1 MDNLAL
7 IDSFAEFK
15 EEKNI
20 DRITLMAILEEALK
34 TVLRKKYGSD
44 DNFDIIV
51 NPDKGDLEIWHNR
64 EVVADGEVE
73 DESAEISL
81 SDARQIEEDFEVGEE
96 VSEPV
101 LISDLGR
108 RAVLTLRQTL
118 MGKIA
123 EHDNANLYEKFKD
136 LEGELVNGEVHHIR
150 RSHVIVVDDEQNEMV
165 LPKDQQIPA
174 DFYRK
179 GENIR
184 AVVHEVNLRG
194 SKPQI
199 VLSRT
204 SPVFLERLFEQE
216 IPEIY
221 DGLITIKKVV
231 RLPGEKSK
239 VAVESY
245 DDRIDPV
252 GACVGMRG
260 SRIHTIVRELKNE
273 NIDVINY
280 TTNEQLMVQRA
291 LSPAHISRMEI
302 NEEDNHISVFVTA
315 DEVSKAIG
323 KGGYNVRLASKLL
336 GREIDI
342 FRDAAHEED
351 VELREFSDV
360 FDDWVINAFVK
371 IGLDTAKAILEQDV
385 ADLVSRTDLEEETVL
400 AVVKIL
406 RAELDEE
413 EYENND
419 IKSEEE

>member
-15 EEKNI
+15 DEKNI

-64 EVVADGEVE
+64 EIVEDGEVE

-81 SDARQIEEDFEVGEE
+81 SDARKIEEDFEVGEE

-136 LEGELVNGEVHHIR
+136 MEGELVNGEVHHIR

-165 LPKDQQIPA
+165 LPKEQQIPA

-179 GENIR
+179 GETIR

-194 SKPQI
+194 TKPQI
-199 VLSRT
+199 ILSRT

-216 IPEIY
+216 IPEIF
-221 DGLITIKKVV
+221 DGLITIKKIV
-231 RLPGEKSK
+231 RIPGEKAK

-280 TTNEQLMVQRA
+280 TANEQLMVQRA

-302 NEEDNHISVFVTA
+302 DEEGKQISVFVSS

-336 GREIDI
+336 GKEIDI
-342 FRDAAHEED
+342 FRDVAHEED
-351 VELREFSDV
+351 VELKEFSDV
-360 FDDWVINAFVK
+360 FDDWVISAFIK
-371 IGLDTAKAILEQDV
+371 IGLDTAKAIIDQDIS
-385 ADLVSRTDLEEETVL
+385 DLVSRTDLEEETVL

-406 RAELDEE
+406 KAELDDEDDNKESSNEE
-413 EYENND
+413 E
-419 IKSEEE
+419 